1 MFINDQYWKIRNLM
15 NLETG
20 DNPAWNCLA
29 GQYKHLSQVMF
40 QCKDTY
46 LSEEKEENSGILDTS
61 EYYSE
66 IL

>member
-1 MFINDQYWKIRNLM
+1 M

-20 DNPAWNCLA
+20 DNPAWNCLI

-46 LSEEKEENSGILDTS
+46 LNEEKEEHSGIFEFYLN
-61 EYYSE
+61 
-66 IL
+66 ILWF

>member
-1 MFINDQYWKIRNLM
+1 M

-20 DNPAWNCLA
+20 DNPAWNCLI

-46 LSEEKEENSGILDTS
+46 LNEEREEHSGILQ
-61 EYYSE
+61 
-66 IL
+66 ILSLEVFGFFLSKFSRHFRDL